1 MLEINTRILKLD
13 ELYPQI
19 NVGTIMSMI
28 DEMNDAKAILE
39 GGIEHFNVNLPSIA
53 KNLKDI
59 MAINLQLYYINLNL
73 TTLEDALLCYESK
86 IFEKFSFLTDIQ
98 PVCLN

>member
-1 MLEINTRILKLD
+1 MLEINTRVLKLD

-19 NVGTIMSMI
+19 NQATIMSMI
-28 DEMNDAKAILE
+28 DEMNDAKEILE
-39 GGIEHFNVNLPSIA
+39 EAIDQFNSNLVSLV
-53 KNLKDI
+53 KNLRDI
-59 MAINLQLYYINLNL
+59 MSINLQLYYINLNL
-73 TTLEDALLCYESK
+73 KTLEDALLCYESK